1 MAVFFQRGFIM
12 NDFYKWTAVE
22 LRDAIRR
29 REITVTEL
37 TQYYLDRIA
46 TYDHKLNTIA
56 ELNPHAMEEARAMDA
71 NPQDLPLFGL
81 PILIKDNIDVAGLHT
96 TAGSM
101 ALTDNLA
108 LTDAPIVANLKRN
121 GALIL
126 GKTHMTELAN
136 YTSDRMPNGYSSQGG
151 QVINAYHPAKD
162 PSGSSTGSAVAV
174 SAGFCAAAIG
184 TDTSFS
190 IVGCAT
196 ENGVTGYKPP
206 HGALSAEGI
215 VPICHTMDSAGP
227 LTKTV
232 EDAILIYNGMKDGD
246 PLHPESIPVQ
256 DLKVAVNTHNQE
268 KASELPDLQALLQ
281 HLQTAGTSITELDL
295 SMPPYY
301 DPIMRCEFRQ
311 DLEEY
316 LAGSTASRK
325 TLAEIVDY
333 YKQHPEHQPYGIS
346 VLEEALPCSR
356 DDADY
361 KEAMEGRAQLKQ
373 EVSALLA
380 DSDIC
385 MMTYYTV
392 IKHVIGLPSI
402 ALRLRML
409 EDQTPLGVIFY
420 GTDEEK
426 LLSASL
432 TIEKY
437 CLPVPP
443 PIL

>member
-1 MAVFFQRGFIM
+1 M
-12 NDFYKWTAVE
+12 KELHTLTAVQ
-22 LRDAIRR
+22 LRDAIRNGAL
-29 REITVTEL
+29 TVTEL
-37 TQYYLDRIA
+37 AQHYLNRIA
-46 TYDHKLNTIA
+46 AYDGRLNTIA
-56 ELNPHAMEEARAMDA
+56 ELNPHAMDEARAMDA
-71 NPQDLPLFGL
+71 DPQDLPLFGL

-136 YTSDRMPNGYSSQGG
+136 YTSDNMPNGFSSQGG
-151 QVINAYHPAKD
+151 QVINAYHPDKD

-196 ENGVTGYKPP
+196 DNGVTGFKPP

-232 EDAILIYNGMKDGD
+232 EDAILIYNAMRDGA
-246 PLHPESIPVQ
+246 PIIPEPIPVQ
-256 DLKVAVNTHNQE
+256 ELRIAVNIHNQE
-268 KASELPDLQALLQ
+268 KASELPDLQTLLND
-281 HLQTAGTSITELDL
+281 LQKAGASISELDM

-301 DPIMRCEFRQ
+301 DPIMRCEFRE

-316 LAGSTASRK
+316 LSASTASRK
-325 TLAEIVDY
+325 TLASIVDFY
-333 YKQHPEHQPYGIS
+333 EAHPEHQPYGIS
-346 VLEEALPCSR
+346 VLKDALPCSR
-356 DDADY
+356 EDADY
-361 KEAMEGRAQLKQ
+361 KEAMEGRARLRD
-373 EVSALLA
+373 EVMTLLA
-380 DSDIC
+380 DSDAC

-402 ALRLRML
+402 ALKLRLT
-409 EDQTPLGVIFY
+409 DQKTPLGVIFY
-420 GTDEEK
+420 GTDETK
-426 LLSASL
+426 LLSAAL
-432 TIEKY
+432 TIEQY
-437 CLPVPP
+437 CQPVPLP
-443 PIL
+443 QMSN